1 MARYLPPGAQVL
13 INPGHYLMRLASSSS
28 IHTRKRPSSTFPLL
42 LLGLMVGVPMPA
54 SACPPGHY
62 MIGGGTGGWVGC
74 APMDGG
80 VGQGVSPASVEKFD
94 ITAPS
99 LSTGDAEKWSDF
111 LGHVADESIKS
122 EREALPP
129 EQREFY
135 DELIRGFWVYGKSR
149 EGAAVPMCTATFWY
163 RRIFL
168 VGGSNGGFAYM
179 DWGGSEPGTMLA
191 VFDHQIPLARS
202 VARVRVQLVQDGETQ
217 EVEAFH
223 TSYPGSRHMGMI
235 MMRVPSTTGL
245 LSAIQD
251 QGRIELKM
259 DERELTRST
268 VIIKRLLDQRGPTGR
283 YEMVTG
289 TDFRD
294 GLAARHALQ
303 DCLREQGRLPGPV
316 R

>member
-1 MARYLPPGAQVL
+1 MDLPHSSVHVLDKQENSQVTT
-13 INPGHYLMRLASSSS
+13 AVS
-28 IHTRKRPSSTFPLL
+28 ISANRSWLPAKVYSTLL
-42 LLGLMVGVPMPA
+42 FGILVVAPMSA

-80 VGQGVSPASVEKFD
+80 VGQGESPASVEKFD
-94 ITAPS
+94 ITAPA
-99 LSTGDAEKWSDF
+99 LSTYDADKWSSF
-111 LGHVADESIKS
+111 LGGIAEESIKS
-122 EREALPP
+122 ERDALPP
-129 EQREFY
+129 EQREMY

-149 EGAAVPMCTATFWY
+149 EGAAVPMCTTTFWY

-168 VGGSNGGFAYM
+168 TGGSNGGFSYM
-179 DWGGSEPGTMLA
+179 DWGGAEPGTMLA
-191 VFDHQIPLARS
+191 VFDHQLPPSRR
-202 VARVRVQLVQDGETQ
+202 VARVRVELVQDGETQ

-235 MMRVPSTTGL
+235 MMRVPSTEIL

-251 QGRIELKM
+251 SGRIELKM

-268 VIIKRLLDQRGPTGR
+268 VIINRLRDQRGPTGR
-283 YEMVTG
+283 YHMVTG

-294 GLAARHALQ
+294 GLSAREALRK
-303 DCLREQGRLPGPV
+303 CLLEQGRLPESA